1 MAKRKGISEN
11 AEAAIK
17 KSFSL
22 DKFKKTKGLSN
33 SSIKFKE
40 QRWIPL
46 SKAFQ
51 EITSIP
57 GIPEGH
63 ITLLRGHSD
72 TGKTTAL
79 LEAAVAAQKM
89 GILTVFIITEMK
101 WSWEHA
107 REMGLEFN
115 EVVDEETGEIVDY
128 EGFFIYTDRGQMNT
142 IEDVAAFILDL
153 IDDQKKGDLPY
164 NMCFFWDSI
173 GSVPCDLS
181 VRSNKNNNEW
191 NAGAMSTQFGNN
203 VNQKIL
209 LSRKEG
215 SPYTNTLVCINKV
228 WTMKPESPMGMAKL
242 QNKGGMSMWYD
253 ATLVVTFG
261 NITNPGTSKIK
272 AIKSGMQVEFAKRTN
287 IQIEKNHING
297 IQSRGR
303 IVMTPHGFIF
313 DDKKAIDKYKDEH
326 KDRWLTLLGSVDF
339 DLIEEGS
346 MEEDLRDIG
355 VDFDLNMDM

>member
-1 MAKRKGISEN
+1 MAKRKGVSES
-11 AEAAIK
+11 AQAAIK

-22 DKFKKTKGLSN
+22 DKFKKSKGLAN
-33 SSIKFKE
+33 TSIKFKE

-79 LEAAVAAQKM
+79 LEAAVSAQKM
-89 GILTVFIITEMK
+89 GILPVFIITEMK

-115 EVVDEETGEIVDY
+115 EVVDEETGEIIDY

-153 IDDQKKGDLPY
+153 IDDQKQGDLPY

-215 SPYTNTLVCINKV
+215 SKYTNTLVAINKV

-303 IVMTPHGFIF
+303 IVMTPHGFID
-313 DDKKAIDKYKDEH
+313 DDKKAIDKYKDAH

-346 MEEDLRDIG
+346 MEEDIRDIG
-355 VDFDLNMDM
+355 MDFDLNT

>member
-1 MAKRKGISEN
+1 MAKRKGVSEN

-22 DKFKKTKGLSN
+22 DKFKKSKGLSN

-89 GILTVFIITEMK
+89 GILPVFIITEMK

-107 REMGLEFN
+107 REMGLEFQ
-115 EVVDEETGEIVDY
+115 EVVDESTGEIVDY

-153 IDDQKKGDLPY
+153 IDDQKQGDLPY

-215 SPYTNTLVCINKV
+215 SKYTNTLVCINKV

-303 IVMTPHGFIF
+303 IVMTPHGFID
-313 DDKKAIDKYKDEH
+313 DDKKAIDKYKDAH

-346 MEEDLRDIG
+346 MEEDIRDIG
-355 VDFDLNMDM
+355 MDFDLNT

>member
-1 MAKRKGISEN
+1 MAKRKGVSES
-11 AEAAIK
+11 AQVAIK

-22 DKFKKTKGLSN
+22 DKFKKNKGLAN
-33 SSIKFKE
+33 TSIKFKE

-79 LEAAVAAQKM
+79 LEASVSAQKM
-89 GILTVFIITEMK
+89 GILPVFIITEMK

-107 REMGLEFN
+107 REMGLDFQ
-115 EVVDEETGEIVDY
+115 EVVDESTGEIVDY

-164 NMCFFWDSI
+164 NLCFFWDSI

-215 SPYTNTLVCINKV
+215 SQYTNTLVAINKV

-272 AIKSGMQVEFAKRTN
+272 AIKSGLQVEFAKRTN

-326 KDRWLTLLGSVDF
+326 KDRWLTLLGTVDF
-339 DLIEEGS
+339 DLVEEGS
-346 MEEDLRDIG
+346 MEEDIRDIG
-355 VDFDLNMDM
+355 VDFDLNT

>member
-1 MAKRKGISEN
+1 MAKRKGVSEN

-22 DKFKKTKGLSN
+22 DKFKKSKGLSN

-89 GILTVFIITEMK
+89 GILPVFIITEMK

-107 REMGLEFN
+107 REMGLEFQ

-153 IDDQKKGDLPY
+153 IDDQKQGDLPY

-203 VNQKIL
+203 LNQKVL

-215 SPYTNTLVCINKV
+215 SKYTNTLVAINKV
-228 WTMKPESPMGMAKL
+228 WTMKPEHPMGQPKL
-242 QNKGGMSMWYD
+242 QNKGGMAMWYD
-253 ATLVVTFG
+253 ATLIVTFG
-261 NITNPGTSKIK
+261 NITNSGTSKIK
-272 AIKSGMQVEFAKRTN
+272 AIAKGKEYEFAKKTKV
-287 IQIEKNHING
+287 QVEKNHING
-297 IQSRGR
+297 IQSRGS
-303 IVMTPHGFIF
+303 IVMTQHGFIE
-313 DDKKAIDKYKDEH
+313 DEKKAIDAYKDTY
-326 KDRWLTLLGSVDF
+326 KGTWSNILGSTDF
-339 DLIEEGS
+339 EIAVEAEVG
-346 MEEDLRDIG
+346 EDIRDIG
-355 VDFDLNMDM
+355 MSDE

>member
-1 MAKRKGISEN
+1 MAKRKGVSEN

-22 DKFKKTKGLSN
+22 DKFKKSKGLSN

-79 LEAAVAAQKM
+79 LEAAVSAQKM
-89 GILTVFIITEMK
+89 GILPVFIITEMK

-107 REMGLEFN
+107 REMGLEFQ
-115 EVVDEETGEIVDY
+115 EVVDESTGEIVDY

-153 IDDQKKGDLPY
+153 IDDQKQGDLPY

-215 SPYTNTLVCINKV
+215 SKYTNTLVAINKV

-303 IVMTPHGFIF
+303 IVMTPHGFID
-313 DDKKAIDKYKDEH
+313 DDKKAIDKYKDAH

-346 MEEDLRDIG
+346 MEEDIRDIG
-355 VDFDLNMDM
+355 MDFDLNT

>member
-22 DKFKKTKGLSN
+22 DKFKKSKGLSN

-89 GILTVFIITEMK
+89 GILPVFIITEMK

-107 REMGLEFN
+107 REMGLEFQ
-115 EVVDEETGEIVDY
+115 EVVDEETGEITDY

-215 SPYTNTLVCINKV
+215 SKYTNTLVAINKV
-228 WTMKPESPMGMAKL
+228 WTMKPESPMGMTKL

-303 IVMTPHGFIF
+303 IVMTPHGFID
-313 DDKKAIDKYKDEH
+313 DDKKAIDKYKDAH

-346 MEEDLRDIG
+346 MEEDIRDIG
-355 VDFDLNMDM
+355 MDFDLNT

>member
-22 DKFKKTKGLSN
+22 DKFKKSKGLSN

-79 LEAAVAAQKM
+79 LEAAVSAQKM
-89 GILTVFIITEMK
+89 GILPVFIITEMK

-107 REMGLEFN
+107 REMGLEFQ
-115 EVVDEETGEIVDY
+115 EVVDESTGEIVDY

-153 IDDQKKGDLPY
+153 IDDQKQGDLPY

-215 SPYTNTLVCINKV
+215 SKYTNTLVAINKV

-303 IVMTPHGFIF
+303 IVMTPHGFID
-313 DDKKAIDKYKDEH
+313 DDKKAIDKYKDAH

-346 MEEDLRDIG
+346 MEEDIRDIG
-355 VDFDLNMDM
+355 MDFDLNT